1 MRRIFPLIR
10 LRMWYSSTGITCRGS
25 LRRRSALTFRT
36 DLLAYCKQKGVP
48 FYKMELPSIIAVS
61 YTHLCAANGWRPGKA
76 MTEDEFLAAVA
87 KFNNSPMNGRKS
99 KEARK

>member
-1 MRRIFPLIR
+1 MRAYAP
-10 LRMWYSSTGITCRGS
+10 RMAGG
-25 LRRRSALTFRT
+25 
-36 DLLAYCKQKGVP
+36 
-48 FYKMELPSIIAVS
+48 
-61 YTHLCAANGWRPGKA
+61 PGKA

>member
-1 MRRIFPLIR
+1 MAHAMKRQPHPE
-10 LRMWYSSTGITCRGS
+10 S
-25 LRRRSALTFRT
+25 
-36 DLLAYCKQKGVP
+36 
-48 FYKMELPSIIAVS
+48 
-61 YTHLCAANGWRPGKA
+61 KA

>member
-1 MRRIFPLIR
+1 MKGAYRWR
-10 LRMWYSSTGITCRGS
+10 LKY
-25 LRRRSALTFRT
+25 RSRKALPHRVGRATY
-36 DLLAYCKQKGVP
+36 AGV
-48 FYKMELPSIIAVS
+48 
-61 YTHLCAANGWRPGKA
+61 CAANGWRPGKA

>member
-1 MRRIFPLIR
+1 MRRQFREIKGIL
-10 LRMWYSSTGITCRGS
+10 TG
-25 LRRRSALTFRT
+25 
-36 DLLAYCKQKGVP
+36 V
-48 FYKMELPSIIAVS
+48 
-61 YTHLCAANGWRPGKA
+61 CAANGWRPGKA

>member
-1 MRRIFPLIR
+1 MATKTQKPEGAAAPELVPDAT
-10 LRMWYSSTGITCRGS
+10 SSAEQHKVGRATY
-25 LRRRSALTFRT
+25 A
-36 DLLAYCKQKGVP
+36 GV
-48 FYKMELPSIIAVS
+48 
-61 YTHLCAANGWRPGKA
+61 CAANGWPAGKA

>member
-1 MRRIFPLIR
+1 MKGAYRWR
-10 LRMWYSSTGITCRGS
+10 LKHRSPAAPELVPIDK
-25 LRRRSALTFRT
+25 LREQHKVGRATY
-36 DLLAYCKQKGVP
+36 AGV
-48 FYKMELPSIIAVS
+48 
-61 YTHLCAANGWRPGKA
+61 CAANGWRPGKA

>member
-1 MRRIFPLIR
+1 MTP
-10 LRMWYSSTGITCRGS
+10 C
-25 LRRRSALTFRT
+25 
-36 DLLAYCKQKGVP
+36 
-48 FYKMELPSIIAVS
+48 
-61 YTHLCAANGWRPGKA
+61 KA